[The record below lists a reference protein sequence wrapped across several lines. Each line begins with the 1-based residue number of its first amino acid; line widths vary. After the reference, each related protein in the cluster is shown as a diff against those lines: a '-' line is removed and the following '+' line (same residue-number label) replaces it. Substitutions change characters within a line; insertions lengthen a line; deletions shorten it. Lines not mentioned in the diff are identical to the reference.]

1 MKLGS
6 ATHNPSL
13 LPNIHNYSRR
23 RRCVCVWL
31 DISLAPEM
39 FHVTTLIH
47 LTSGACGRNHWW
59 FHFRIELLRWMN
71 AIRICNNNNN
81 QKKKNSKKSSKSYL
95 SNANKRLRFR
105 MGRYQRLRSD
115 FIHPGGRCWR
125 PLGPPTSRKS
135 DCVWNRLGRHG
146 QQKNALRVENTE
158 EYRWPINT
166 RAVDAQGYVYVDGV
180 GRPRPGAQDAGHG
193 PVESQQQL
201 P

>member
-81 QKKKNSKKSSKSYL
+81 QKKKKQQKIIKIIFVKCEQKTAVSDGSLPAIALGFYSSWGPMLTAIRATDEQEIRLCLKS
-95 SNANKRLRFR
+95 
-105 MGRYQRLRSD
+105 
-115 FIHPGGRCWR
+115 I
-125 PLGPPTSRKS
+125 GPPWAAKKCAASRKH
-135 DCVWNRLGRHG
+135 W
-146 QQKNALRVENTE
+146 RVSVAN
-158 EYRWPINT
+158 
-166 RAVDAQGYVYVDGV
+166 
-180 GRPRPGAQDAGHG
+180 
-193 PVESQQQL
+193 
-201 P
+201 